1 MAKTICFA
9 GKFSISAEKS
19 SPGGDYMADNGNFF
33 AGLVVGSFLG
43 FVAGILLAPA
53 PGSETREI
61 IADKTQTAI
70 RETRGSVEEVSGVVK
85 DHVTKVVDLVK
96 DKLPEK
102 SAGLPGED
110 DLSGSKD
117 SDGVNDRSDVNVQ
130 NDVNV
135 QQTVEGAEL
144 V

>member
-1 MAKTICFA
+1 
-9 GKFSISAEKS
+9 
-19 SPGGDYMADNGNFF
+19 MADNGNFF

-70 RETRGSVEEVSGVVK
+70 RETRGSVEEVSSVVK
-85 DHVTKVVDLVK
+85 EHVTKVVDLVQ

-102 SAGLPGED
+102 PADLAGEN
-110 DLSGSKD
+110 DLNGLKD
-117 SDGVNDRSDVNVQ
+117 PDGADDRSAVNVQ